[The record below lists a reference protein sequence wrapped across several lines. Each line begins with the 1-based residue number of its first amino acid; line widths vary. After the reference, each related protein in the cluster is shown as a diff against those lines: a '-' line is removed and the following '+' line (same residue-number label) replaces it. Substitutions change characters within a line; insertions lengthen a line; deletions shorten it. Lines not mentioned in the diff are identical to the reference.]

1 MCVCR
6 LNFDNS
12 AYRYIMKEDEEE
24 QEILPIT
31 SDFFFEVFP
40 FNIVFRQVTSRATQL
55 SNGSKN
61 SWLIWNVCP
70 SSLHFFILGHGG
82 AQCRL
87 RSGHSLPRS
96 GWQEDQ
102 RCLLVGPP
110 PCGVHLEHG
119 KASVTHTHNSA
130 VTQRPFSDL
139 VFDCVHRSS
148 LTPTTCL
155 RSCPRSL
162 WRGRGTFITE
172 SRVRVEA
179 GMQTLA
185 GVCSRRSRTC
195 WLDATNGFDAV
206 SCTRHLRLVCWAMDV
221 WTWLEKKREV

>member
-40 FNIVFRQVTSRATQL
+40 FNIVFRQVMSYSARTLQEQL
-55 SNGSKN
+55 IDQGFV
-61 SWLIWNVCP
+61 WNVCP
-70 SSLHFFILGHGG
+70 SSLPLFILGHGG

-102 RCLLVGPP
+102 RCLLAGPP

-119 KASVTHTHNSA
+119 KAPMTHPRTSA
-130 VTQRPFSDL
+130 IRQRP
-139 VFDCVHRSS
+139 
-148 LTPTTCL
+148 L
-155 RSCPRSL
+155 RPCH
-162 WRGRGTFITE
+162 
-172 SRVRVEA
+172 
-179 GMQTLA
+179 
-185 GVCSRRSRTC
+185 
-195 WLDATNGFDAV
+195 WLCAQIISHPNNLFEIMSKEPV
-206 SCTRHLRLVCWAMDV
+206 
-221 WTWLEKKREV
+221 KRERNLHNRVQSKSGSRHANTRRGVFPAIEDLLAWCHKRFWYS